1 MFQLPVCYCSICWLC
16 CVCLLVICFLIGA
29 YCLLCLLAFC
39 CVLLVAFRLRCVR
52 LMWPVAVRWAYV
64 ETYSRVCER
73 KTEHRSTA
81 SRSGHCTVSV

>member
-1 MFQLPVCYCSICWLC
+1 MGQSPNTTYRGVRTGKSAYDQYSCST
-16 CVCLLVICFLIGA
+16 GPRSRPPPPPPPT
-29 YCLLCLLAFC
+29 
-39 CVLLVAFRLRCVR
+39 VAFRLRCVR